1 MTENATPETGM
12 VPASPQNL
20 QASTPAPIMEMTVD
34 DVVKQLAKIDD
45 LVKRVM
51 VEGVHYGTI
60 PGTKKPTLLQPGAQ
74 TLNLAFRLL
83 PRFETQ
89 VVELGN
95 GPRDYRTTCTL
106 WNPMGQFMGSGEGSC
121 STMEKKYRWR
131 MAELTC
137 PACGKTTV
145 RKSRDGGWYCWAK
158 LGGCA
163 ATWPDGAAEI
173 EKQERGM
180 VENPDIADV
189 WNTCKKMSCKR
200 ALVAATINVLAVSD
214 KFTQDME
221 DMDPAAVA
229 GTVKTEAKAERV
241 KAGPAVD
248 ATAKAEPAQAVRP
261 AQPVNGNGDPATD
274 AQIGKID
281 RELARV
287 GMEADEAISGAKL
300 DGKYAH
306 TKKGASELI
315 GWILKQPGGAS

>member
-158 LGGCA
+158 LGGCG
-163 ATWPDGAAEI
+163 ATWPAGAAEI

-180 VENPDIADV
+180 VENADIADV
-189 WNTCKKMSCKR
+189 WNTCDKMSCKR

-221 DMDPAAVA
+221 DTDANTQPTLAAAPPRAQRPPQSAAPTGQKPVPVA
-229 GTVKTEAKAERV
+229 AKGQTGVATEMQQSALRTLAKV
-241 KAGPAVD
+241 KAVD
-248 ATAKAEPAQAVRP
+248 LLGMKHDRDIIEPMTAAQA
-261 AQPVNGNGDPATD
+261 AAL
-274 AQIGKID
+274 I
-281 RELARV
+281 
-287 GMEADEAISGAKL
+287 
-300 DGKYAH
+300 
-306 TKKGASELI
+306 SELSAM
-315 GWILKQPGGAS
+315 PTPTVA